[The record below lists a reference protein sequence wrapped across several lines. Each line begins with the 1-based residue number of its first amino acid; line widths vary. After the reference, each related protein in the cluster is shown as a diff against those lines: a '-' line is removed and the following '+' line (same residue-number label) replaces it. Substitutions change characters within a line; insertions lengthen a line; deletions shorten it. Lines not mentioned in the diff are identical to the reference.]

1 MTATFSLPRIRCH
14 SVKLLPGARKK
25 NIWRQKN
32 RCGCT
37 VWRDLFAEC
46 HTRQS
51 SRVRQGSHI
60 TLTNPKLGTSRR
72 HISGSIG
79 SLCKGVH
86 VGHLGKQKPMSSC
99 TRCYLVKRWDIYNH
113 LHRLCYFCT
122 LTHSDTHTHGGFPRG
137 QNESDDSTVT
147 SEHDG
152 SCGRV
157 RPLTVYIPG
166 DVEGVGRGAQ
176 QPPLREADGVEPV
189 LPFPAVG
196 EGDPGHPFAREH
208 VASVLQKQQRA

>member
-60 TLTNPKLGTSRR
+60 TLTNPKLGTSRK
-72 HISGSIG
+72 HISGSIV
-79 SLCKGVH
+79 SVSKGVR

-99 TRCYLVKRWDIYNH
+99 TRWYLVKRWDIYNH

-122 LTHSDTHTHGGFPRG
+122 LTHSDTHTRG
-137 QNESDDSTVT
+137 VPA
-147 SEHDG
+147 G
-152 SCGRV
+152 SKRV
-157 RPLTVYIPG
+157 RRQHCYI
-166 DVEGVGRGAQ
+166 GARRVLW
-176 QPPLREADGVEPV
+176 PCPSTDGVYPW
-189 LPFPAVG
+189 
-196 EGDPGHPFAREH
+196 RC
-208 VASVLQKQQRA
+208 